1 MKLAVLAAVALF
13 SLTAPAFAS
22 STGALINGCN
32 QCAAPTPPAQKLAAG
47 TNGCPTLVTSPL
59 PRDRVQDFFAPRL
72 SPALTRR

>member
-47 TNGCPTLVTSPL
+47 ASGCPTLVTSTL
-59 PRDRVQDFFAPRL
+59 PRDRVRDLFLRPGCRPL
-72 SPALTRR
+72 

>member
-22 STGALINGCN
+22 STGALIDGCN
-32 QCAAPTPPAQKLAAG
+32 QCAAPTPCRRQRLPDTGDLDPASRP
-47 TNGCPTLVTSPL
+47 CPRP
-59 PRDRVQDFFAPRL
+59 FFAPRL

>member
-47 TNGCPTLVTSPL
+47 TNGCPTLVTSPCL
-59 PRDRVQDFFAPRL
+59 ATVSKTFLRPGCRI
-72 SPALTRR
+72 